1 MAIWWLRC
9 VGLVLSVGLASSAWA
24 ERKVLRVSYEDSP
37 TAEYVV
43 ELLRMALPFS
53 DVDYELDLQRIS
65 FTVPRLVEEIKEG
78 NFELMWTATNNDL
91 EDQLLPIRVPL
102 YKGLLGHRVFVIH
115 PSLQS
120 RFDQVDNLRDLQRF
134 SLGQGRGWSDVEILE
149 ANDLKVTVAT
159 KYGGLF
165 HMVDGGRF
173 DAFPRGVQEP
183 WQELKLRPEL
193 QLTVEERLLLV
204 YKMPYYLFTGR
215 ENRALAMDLEA
226 TLVRAIEAGA
236 FDEFFF
242 NYPQIKDVISKAN
255 LADRKVFQLVN
266 PQLPPKTPVDNP
278 ILWLDSR
285 KLKEQA
291 NAQMEQT
298 TEGNLSSLY

>member
-1 MAIWWLRC
+1 
-9 VGLVLSVGLASSAWA
+9 VLSVALASSAWA
-24 ERKVLRVSYEDSP
+24 ERKVLRISYEDSP

-43 ELLRMALPFS
+43 ALLRMALPFS
-53 DVDYELDLQRIS
+53 NVDYQLDLQRIS
-65 FTVPRLVEEIKEG
+65 FTVPRLIEEIKGG
-78 NFELMWTATNNDL
+78 NFDLMWTATNNEL
-91 EDQLLPIRVPL
+91 EEQLLPIRVPL
-102 YKGLLGHRVFVIH
+102 YKGLLGHRVFIIH

-120 RFDQVDNLRDLQRF
+120 RFDQVDNLLDLQRF

-165 HMVDGGRF
+165 HMVEGGRF

-183 WQELKLRPEL
+183 WQELQLRPEL
-193 QLTVEERLLLV
+193 QLTVEEKLLLV

-215 ENRALAMDLEA
+215 DNRALAIDLEA
-226 TLVRAIEAGA
+226 TLIRAIEAGA

-242 NYPQIKDVISKAN
+242 SYPQIKDVISKAN
-255 LADRKVFQLVN
+255 LAERKVFPLVN

-278 ILWLDSR
+278 ILWLDAG
-285 KLKEQA
+285 KLKEKA
-291 NAQMEQT
+291 NAQVEQAA
-298 TEGNLSSLY
+298 GADLSSLY